1 MVRVVRRAASV
12 TKRLIEHDPLTK
24 TSIYHSYDDLT
35 KETVI
40 EEIQDVSHF
49 LEVNKNTQNHDVGGG
64 GGLNEYSRKGIKKSW
79 WHVASIPNSVIMK
92 WKRDFGV
99 DVFNKDHTKAIKK
112 LLNDPEWRYLR
123 TGTGRV

>member
-1 MVRVVRRAASV
+1 M
-12 TKRLIEHDPLTK
+12 TKRLIDYDPLSRTGV
-24 TSIYHSYDDLT
+24 YHSYDDQT

-49 LEVNKNTQNHDVGGG
+49 LEVNRNTQNHDVGGG
-64 GGLNEYSRKGIKKSW
+64 GGLNEYSRKGIKNGW

-92 WKRDFGV
+92 WKKEKGV
-99 DVFNKDHTKAIKK
+99 DVFNKHHTQEIKK
-112 LLNDPEWRYLR
+112 LLIGLEWRYLR

>member
-1 MVRVVRRAASV
+1 V
-12 TKRLIEHDPLTK
+12 TKRLIDYDPLSRTGV
-24 TSIYHSYDDLT
+24 YHSYDDQT

-49 LEVNKNTQNHDVGGG
+49 LEVNRNTQNHDVGGG
-64 GGLNEYSRKGIKKSW
+64 GGLNEYSRKGIKNGW
-79 WHVASIPNSVIMK
+79 WHVA
-92 WKRDFGV
+92 
-99 DVFNKDHTKAIKK
+99 KK

>member
-1 MVRVVRRAASV
+1 M
-12 TKRLIEHDPLTK
+12 TKRLIDYDPLTK

-40 EEIQDVSHF
+40 EEIQDVSHY
-49 LEVNKNTQNHDVGGG
+49 LEVNRNTQNHDVGGG

-79 WHVASIPNSVIMK
+79 WHVASVPNSVILK
-92 WKRDFGV
+92 WKKEKGV
-99 DVFNKDHTKAIKK
+99 DVFNKDHTQAIKK